1 MKRRNNNILPAPGIG
16 AGIFFLKAAQALNE
30 LLRQIGA
37 IRLENLK
44 LKIME
49 TKTTTLKE
57 SLIQD
62 IIRIYPESDKETL
75 SNMNVIQLTFI
86 LDYLKHTQFAEVEK

>member
-1 MKRRNNNILPAPGIG
+1 
-16 AGIFFLKAAQALNE
+16 
-30 LLRQIGA
+30 
-37 IRLENLK
+37 
-44 LKIME
+44 ME

-62 IIRIYPESDKETL
+62 ITRLYPESDKETL
-75 SNMNVIQLTFI
+75 VNMNVIQLTFI